1 MNSFMDWLRYM
12 GSEFG
17 LSLVPCD
24 YQLAHNIIYGAVEY
38 ADEFHIKPRT
48 SFKIMQMILEEDDD
62 NIPLMDIK
70 FGRNGKPCLV
80 GELDDPKIQYYL
92 QRLRTYAGEGNF
104 EFVEIEK

>member
-38 ADEFHIKPRT
+38 ADEFNIKPHIGL
-48 SFKIMQMILEEDDD
+48 SID
-62 NIPLMDIK
+62 
-70 FGRNGKPCLV
+70 
-80 GELDDPKIQYYL
+80 
-92 QRLRTYAGEGNF
+92 
-104 EFVEIEK
+104 